1 MLLWSVCKL
10 LSLIAFYYNRI
21 INASLGIKQIQC
33 ERWTK
38 RWTAFRI
45 LLYLDWSLL
54 FIAPSSPV
62 VPAVIAA
69 PLLFNSPVSCWAC

>member
-1 MLLWSVCKL
+1 MIFLQAVELNSFLLQEDHK
-10 LSLIAFYYNRI
+10 RI
-21 INASLGIKQIQC
+21 LGIVHIRC

-38 RWTAFRI
+38 RWTALRI

-54 FIAPSSPV
+54 FIAPISPV